1 LAESYEFLFRVMEEN
16 WLLARQA
23 EDKRAIIA
31 LVNLIVASAANA
43 VLLFTG
49 FNLKVLPLTI
59 WMVVL
64 GVYGITTSRKLYERS
79 QYHFLRARKLRV
91 HLDGIFPNAQVE
103 QLLKQAESEHK
114 IHYAFLM
121 NVRLNNIWIL
131 LHIAIAISGLL
142 YTFISL
148 AVLSPL

>member
-1 LAESYEFLFRVMEEN
+1 
-16 WLLARQA
+16 
-23 EDKRAIIA
+23 
-31 LVNLIVASAANA
+31 
-43 VLLFTG
+43 
-49 FNLKVLPLTI
+49 
-59 WMVVL
+59 MVVL

-91 HLDGIFPNAQVE
+91 HLDEIFPNAQVE